1 MCCCIRHHLLSGVC
15 DCWLCLAVEQREA
28 SAWNV
33 LAAAPHLG
41 THAALQRAAAALQ
54 RNAPENSTATQY
66 RSRVIQLTQI
76 LNESIGAE
84 VVGNQDTSL
93 NLNTMD
99 TPISNVQWLQARCA
113 AIGSLPTEA
122 QRLSAID
129 ALVNSTSPGPHGFC
143 TYSKLH
149 SRSALCPL
157 WLAE

>member
-1 MCCCIRHHLLSGVC
+1 M
-15 DCWLCLAVEQREA
+15 
-28 SAWNV
+28 

-41 THAALQRAAAALQ
+41 TRVALQRATAALQRH
-54 RNAPENSTATQY
+54 APENSTTTHY
-66 RSRVIQLTQI
+66 RSKVIQLTQI

-113 AIGSLPTEA
+113 AIASLPTEA

-129 ALVNSTSPGPHGFC
+129 ALVNITRPGPHGFC

-149 SRSALCPL
+149 IRSGPSPD
-157 WLAE
+157 